1 MEIYE
6 WIYIGVCV
14 LLAIVFIVART
25 IKGGHLG
32 LMLKILASLGFVV
45 SGVMALTYTEAIGD
59 TKLAMGMIVIGMTLG
74 MIGDI
79 LLDLKVIYDCDSWY
93 LNTGMLSFGL
103 GHMCYFIALTLFAL
117 GEASETTLPILVA
130 LGISIALTIAITISS
145 KTMLHLDYGK
155 YNIQTIA
162 YTFVLSYMV
171 VYSLLLALY
180 LWYFWIAFAGLLI
193 FFASDIVLSFQ
204 YFGGKINSKPL
215 IAINHGL
222 YYIAQIVLLAFIFI
236 I

>member
-6 WIYIGVCV
+6 WIYIAVCV
-14 LLAIVFIVART
+14 LLAGVFIVART
-25 IKGGHLG
+25 IKGGYLG
-32 LMLKILASLGFVV
+32 LMLKVLASMGFVV
-45 SGVMALTYTEAIGD
+45 SAILGLCYTEAVGMA
-59 TKLAMGMIVIGMTLG
+59 KLSIALIAIGMALG

-79 LLDLKVIYDCDSWY
+79 LLDLKVIYDNDAWY

-103 GHMCYFIALTLFAL
+103 GHLCYFTALTLFAIAEDSAIL
-117 GEASETTLPILVA
+117 VPMLVA

-145 KTMLHLDYGK
+145 KTMLKLDYGK
-155 YNIQTIA
+155 YNVQTIA

-180 LWYFWIAFAGLLI
+180 LWYFWIAFAGLAI

-204 YFGGKINSKPL
+204 YFGGKIESKPL
-215 IAINHGL
+215 IAINHAL
-222 YYIAQIVLLAFIFI
+222 YYVAQIVLLAFILI